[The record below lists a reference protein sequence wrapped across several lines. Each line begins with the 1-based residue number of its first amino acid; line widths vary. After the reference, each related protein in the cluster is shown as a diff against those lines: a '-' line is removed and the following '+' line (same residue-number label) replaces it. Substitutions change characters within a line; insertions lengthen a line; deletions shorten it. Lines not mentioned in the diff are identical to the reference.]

1 MRHLNWLGSTE
12 PSIHEVLSDP
22 IVRQLMA
29 RDNVR
34 DDDLI
39 DLIEAVRHKLAVRVW
54 RGGGPD
60 HGEPP
65 LDALSGSRRDPWQWR
80 STMVRAMA
88 RVPQGRAR

>member
-1 MRHLNWLGSTE
+1 MQHLNWLGSTE

-39 DLIEAVRHKLAVRVW
+39 DLIEAVRHKLAIRVW
-54 RGGGPD
+54 RGGVARSC
-60 HGEPP
+60 EPP
-65 LDALSGSRRDPWQWR
+65 LDELSGGRRDHWR
-80 STMVRAMA
+80 WRRTVARA
-88 RVPQGRAR
+88 PQGRAQ